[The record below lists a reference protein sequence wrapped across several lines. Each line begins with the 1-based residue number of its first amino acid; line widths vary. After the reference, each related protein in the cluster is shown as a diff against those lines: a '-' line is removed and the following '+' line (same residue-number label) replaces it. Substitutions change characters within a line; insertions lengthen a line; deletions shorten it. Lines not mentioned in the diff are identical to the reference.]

1 MSGEKPFRVPRS
13 AFRDGGPTEEGEGL
27 APRRAALE
35 ILTAVRKGEAFEAAL
50 SRGIARLE
58 DADRRL
64 AHELAAGVFRQQRDL
79 DARLMPLARHGWS
92 SVSHELRDI
101 LRLGAYQLVALDRI
115 PPHAAVSTTVDLARA
130 SLGEKTAGFVNAVL
144 RQLGGRAAPPAFALD
159 PAAHL
164 ASRHSHPDWL
174 VRRWLDRFGAGE
186 TERLL
191 EWDNTRPELVVQPAR
206 VSLDELQKRFWE
218 NGVSA
223 RRAPYDA
230 GLVLE
235 PCRPAELPGYDSGDF
250 IVQDPAQALVARFA
264 AFPADAVVYD
274 ACAAPGGKSIAIGRT
289 VRRLIA
295 GELKQDRLPRLRE
308 NLRRAGSGR
317 EFPLAASAAAPP
329 IRPVDGIL
337 LDAPCLGTG
346 TLARHPDARWRVN
359 PTALARITG
368 TQADLLLAVAEAVRP
383 GGWLVYATCSI
394 EPEENQDQVATLL
407 ARLPAFRRDPA
418 PGLPQELLTP
428 DGDLL
433 LLPQRHGTDGAFAAR
448 LRRVG

>member
-1 MSGEKPFRVPRS
+1 VS
-13 AFRDGGPTEEGEGL
+13 AGL
-27 APRRAALE
+27 AARQAALDV
-35 ILTAVRKGEAFEAAL
+35 LTAVRKGSPFDQAL
-50 SRGIARLE
+50 SRAVSRLE

-92 SVSHELRDI
+92 TVSHELRDI

-115 PPHAAVSTTVDLARA
+115 PAHAAVSTAVDLAREN
-130 SLGEKTAGFVNAVL
+130 LGQKAAGFVNALL

-159 PAAHL
+159 PAANL

-174 VRRWLDRFGAGE
+174 VKRWLARYGVAE

-191 EWDNTRPELVVQPAR
+191 AWNNTRPELVVQPAR
-206 VSLDELQKRFWE
+206 ASLDEVQRKFWQS
-218 NGVSA
+218 GVSA
-223 RRAPYDA
+223 RRAPFDA

-235 PCRPAELPGYDSGDF
+235 HQRPAELPGYESGDF
-250 IVQDPAQALVARFA
+250 LIQDPAQALVARFA
-264 AFPADAVVYD
+264 AFPADATIYD

-295 GELKQDRLPRLRE
+295 GELKRERLPRLRE
-308 NLRRAGSGR
+308 NLARAGSGH
-317 EFPLAASAAAPP
+317 EFVIAASAAAPP
-329 IRPVDGIL
+329 CRAMDGVL

-359 PTALARITG
+359 PQALERITR
-368 TQADLLLAVAEAVRP
+368 TQAELLRAAAEAVRP
-383 GGWLVYATCSI
+383 GGWLVYATCSL
-394 EPEENQDQVATLL
+394 EPEENRDQVQSLL
-407 ARLPAFRRDPA
+407 EGFSVFRRDPP
-418 PGLPQELLTP
+418 PGLPPELLTP

-433 LLPQRHGTDGAFAAR
+433 LLPQRHGTDGAYAAR
-448 LRRVG
+448 LRRVA